1 MCSLGPIILG
11 YCDKEVN
18 KSAIQM
24 INQLSLIPSLPNT
37 IETKLSKTLVS
48 LIPSAEMVRF
58 GKNGSD
64 VTHAAVRAARG
75 LTKKDIIAVCG
86 YHGWH
91 DWYIGTTSRDL
102 GVPNNVKELT
112 HKFFYND
119 IDSLDKLFKKN
130 KSKIAAVIMEPLT
143 FTNQKMTFFIKLKK
157 LPIQTVLC

>member
-1 MCSLGPIILG
+1 MPFQHGDGVAQNSLKNQKVVSWDIDDNKYIDFVCSLGPIILG

-18 KSAIQM
+18 KYNSNDQ
-24 INQLSLIPSLPNT
+24 QGSLIPSLPNT

-75 LTKKDIIAVCG
+75 LTKKDVIAVWG

-112 HKFFYND
+112 KVF
-119 IDSLDKLFKKN
+119 L
-130 KSKIAAVIMEPLT
+130 
-143 FTNQKMTFFIKLKK
+143 
-157 LPIQTVLC
+157 

>member
-1 MCSLGPIILG
+1 M
-11 YCDKEVN
+11 
-18 KSAIQM
+18 
-24 INQLSLIPSLPNT
+24 
-37 IETKLSKTLVS
+37 SKTLVS

-64 VTHAAVRAARG
+64 VTHDSKSAEG
-75 LTKKDIIAVCG
+75 LTKKDIIAVYCG

-119 IDSLDKLFKKN
+119 IDSLDKLFKK
-130 KSKIAAVIMEPLT
+130 I
-143 FTNQKMTFFIKLKK
+143 NQK
-157 LPIQTVLC
+157 